1 MHVFHFQAKDD
12 YFLDSGDK
20 IRFFFEK
27 DSFDETSGDLRIAK
41 ADCLNKIGHALHW
54 PVKQLSIFLP
64 AARRLSATR
73 VWELPSL
80 KLEKLGL
87 VHTCTVSSFNM

>member
-1 MHVFHFQAKDD
+1 MILQAKDD

-27 DSFDETSGDLRIAK
+27 DSFDESSGDLRLAK

-54 PVKQLSIFLP
+54 QVTFLKTVITSSLSLLVIAKIFS
-64 AARRLSATR
+64 AACRGAGTSRASGRSPSRRR
-73 VWELPSL
+73 
-80 KLEKLGL
+80 
-87 VHTCTVSSFNM
+87 

>member
-1 MHVFHFQAKDD
+1 MNSKKLVSPKCLFFQAKDD

-27 DSFDETSGDLRIAK
+27 DSFDESSGDLRIAK

-54 PVKQLSIFLP
+54 QVQLIGIDWLRKEIHLNIYLIP
-64 AARRLSATR
+64 Y
-73 VWELPSL
+73 
-80 KLEKLGL
+80 
-87 VHTCTVSSFNM
+87 HTP